1 MVMFRISL
9 LATSILPHVLLDG
22 VESRVGLLFDPSKGE
37 ARRGTM
43 LSAVAPIR
51 PPRRYPA

>member
-9 LATSILPHVLLDG
+9 LATGILPHVLLDG